1 MNIAR
6 FALLAACAATLGAC
20 DQFTNQ
26 GSASNP
32 ASAPA
37 ASQASAPLAASAP
50 KAVNVREAFISAC
63 LSTASQQAPADDAT
77 MQYCGCVYDEG
88 AKTYGDKAQ
97 WDSALAIDKPEN
109 MPEKLKKT
117 VASVSDSCSQKFFGV
132 SAASAASAAIASK
145 PASALAASQ
154 TAAKASAP
162 TKASAK
168 ASAPAAASQPAA
180 ASTPANAA
188 ASAVAA
194 SDASAA
200 AAAAETG
207 KRSGGRHRHHRR
219 RR

>member
-32 ASAPA
+32 ASASA

-88 AKTYGDKAQ
+88 AKAYGDKAQ

-109 MPEKLKKT
+109 MPEKLQKT

-145 PASALAASQ
+145 PASAPAASQ
-154 TAAKASAP
+154 VAAKANAP
-162 TKASAK
+162 TK
-168 ASAPAAASQPAA
+168 ASAPAAASM
-180 ASTPANAA
+180 PANAA

-194 SDASAA
+194 SDASAPA
-200 AAAAETG
+200 AATTG

>member
-109 MPEKLKKT
+109 MPEKLQKT

-145 PASALAASQ
+145 PASAPAASQ
-154 TAAKASAP
+154 TASKANALAKASAP
-162 TKASAK
+162 VAT
-168 ASAPAAASQPAA
+168 SQPAA

-188 ASAVAA
+188 ASA
-194 SDASAA
+194 AA
-200 AAAAETG
+200 ATTG
-207 KRSGGRHRHHRR
+207 KRSGGRHRYHRR
-219 RR
+219 HR

>member
-50 KAVNVREAFISAC
+50 KAANVREAFISAC

-88 AKTYGDKAQ
+88 AKAYGDKAQ

-109 MPEKLKKT
+109 MPEKLQKT

-145 PASALAASQ
+145 PASAPAASQ
-154 TAAKASAP
+154 AAAKANAP
-162 TKASAK
+162 TK
-168 ASAPAAASQPAA
+168 ASAPAAASQPTA

-194 SDASAA
+194 SDASAPA
-200 AAAAETG
+200 AAAATG
-207 KRSGGRHRHHRR
+207 KRSGGRHRHHSRR
-219 RR
+219 R

>member
-88 AKTYGDKAQ
+88 AKAYGDKAQ

-109 MPEKLKKT
+109 MPEKLQKT

-132 SAASAASAAIASK
+132 SAASVASAAIASK
-145 PASALAASQ
+145 PASAPAASQ
-154 TAAKASAP
+154 TASKANAPAKASAP
-162 TKASAK
+162 V
-168 ASAPAAASQPAA
+168 AASQPAA

-194 SDASAA
+194 SDASAPA
-200 AAAAETG
+200 AAAATG